1 MEKPDEA
8 VQSWRNHVAY
18 GVGILFSLFHCWNAY
33 AGTFPGQQLTTIHLT
48 GTLIIG
54 FLLKPAWQG
63 RRALEAAFS
72 AVLAALALITGVYLF
87 HAYNTYSSRAG
98 MPTTLDVVL
107 GWVLILIVLEGARR
121 CLGNGLVVLAAVFLV
136 YMGVGPYLPDVLSHR
151 GFSLTEIAEVMFLST
166 DGIHGTPLQISAK
179 FVVMF
184 IIFGALLQNS
194 GGGQFIL
201 DLAASLFGRVRGGP
215 AKVAVLASSLFGTIS
230 GSAPANV
237 MAVGWLTIP
246 LMKRMGATSVYAAA
260 VEAVA
265 STGGQIMPPVMGA
278 AAFLMADFLSM
289 SYAKICIAAA
299 IPAVLYYVALYFLLD
314 FEAIKQ
320 RWTKEA
326 IQATI
331 TDSQVRLSWT
341 GVLHLVPVAVLIYF
355 MFVAANTAFIS
366 ALWACISVV
375 LIAQLFPQHRG
386 VKNVVK
392 SLAAGGRGSVEV
404 ALACA
409 AAGIVLGALTQTGLG
424 IQMSSLLAS
433 LSGGNLYVLLVLTA
447 ISSLILGMGM
457 PTTPCYIIVAV
468 TIVPAIVKLGVL
480 PLAAHMFVFYF
491 GCISGITPPVAVAA
505 YAAAGI
511 ARSDPFRS
519 GWLAFRMGM
528 SGFILPF
535 MFVTGPALLM
545 IGDTG
550 TIVWSCLT
558 ATIGVAGLSA
568 TIVGHVAAPL
578 RAWERIVLGLG
589 AILLIDTGL
598 MTDIIGIVVF
608 GVIAVRQYVAWRG
621 VRANAL
627 SVAAAK

>member
-63 RRALEAAFS
+63 RRALEAGFS

-87 HAYNTYSSRAG
+87 NAYNTYSSRAG

-151 GFSLTEIAEVMFLST
+151 GFSPTEIAEVMFLST

-184 IIFGALLQNS
+184 IIFGALLQTS

-201 DLAASLFGRVRGGP
+201 DLPASLFGRVRGGP

-246 LMKRMGATSVYAAA
+246 LMKRMGATSLYAAA

-320 RWTKEA
+320 GWTKEA

-331 TDSQVRLSWT
+331 TDSRVRLSWT
-341 GVLHLVPVAVLIYF
+341 GVLHLVPVAVLF
-355 MFVAANTAFIS
+355 RVPLGRFPGLDAVGDDAR
-366 ALWACISVV
+366 
-375 LIAQLFPQHRG
+375 PQHAQVAGAQARRAELHRG
-386 VKNVVK
+386 
-392 SLAAGGRGSVEV
+392 
-404 ALACA
+404 
-409 AAGIVLGALTQTGLG
+409 Q
-424 IQMSSLLAS
+424 Q
-433 LSGGNLYVLLVLTA
+433 
-447 ISSLILGMGM
+447 
-457 PTTPCYIIVAV
+457 P
-468 TIVPAIVKLGVL
+468 GVL
-480 PLAAHMFVFYF
+480 D
-491 GCISGITPPVAVAA
+491 PVEDAL
-505 YAAAGI
+505 GDHRP
-511 ARSDPFRS
+511 AR
-519 GWLAFRMGM
+519 
-528 SGFILPF
+528 
-535 MFVTGPALLM
+535 
-545 IGDTG
+545 
-550 TIVWSCLT
+550 
-558 ATIGVAGLSA
+558 VAGLLPLEVPLHPGVELLPVDGRLVEDA
-568 TIVGHVAAPL
+568 GHVPLVRLEQLREQVLDDDLVGAAPRGAPDRGL
-578 RAWERIVLGLG
+578 QGAGGGGRQLADERLGFDAHGWPSFLVAFFRRAGRRGSGSRRSGRPARSCGPAGWYRAPRARG
-589 AILLIDTGL
+589 AGSRR
-598 MTDIIGIVVF
+598 GAARAPRR
-608 GVIAVRQYVAWRG
+608 GRRSASRGRWRRRG
-621 VRANAL
+621 A
-627 SVAAAK
+627 

>member
-1 MEKPDEA
+1 MEEPQESVQAWRTQGA
-8 VQSWRNHVAY
+8 VVA
-18 GVGILFSLFHCWNAY
+18 GIVFSLFHCWNAY

-48 GTLIIG
+48 GALVIG
-54 FLLKPAWQG
+54 FLLKPGWPG
-63 RRALEAAFS
+63 NRAVEAACS
-72 AVLAALALITGVYLF
+72 AVLAALSLVTGVYLF
-87 HAYNTYSSRAG
+87 MAYETYSSRAG

-121 CLGNGLVVLAAVFLV
+121 CLGNGLVVLAGFFLA
-136 YMGVGPYLPDVLSHR
+136 YMVAGPYLPVAISHR
-151 GFSLTEIAEVMFLST
+151 GFNASEIAEVMFLST

-179 FVVMF
+179 YVVMF

-246 LMKRMGATSVYAAA
+246 LMKRMGATPIYAAA
-260 VEAVA
+260 VEAAA

-299 IPAVLYYVALYFLLD
+299 IPAILYYLALYFLLD
-314 FEAIKQ
+314 FEAIRQ
-320 RWTKEA
+320 GWTKEA
-326 IQATI
+326 IQASVGESTV
-331 TDSQVRLSWT
+331 TLSWS
-341 GVLHLVPVAVLIYF
+341 GLLHLGPVAVLIYF
-355 MFVAANTAFIS
+355 MFVTANTPFMA
-366 ALWACISVV
+366 ALWACVSAV
-375 LIAQLFPQHRG
+375 LIAQLFPKHRG
-386 VKNVVK
+386 MPSVVK

-404 ALACA
+404 ALACG

-424 IQMSSLLAS
+424 IQLSTLLTS
-433 LSGGNLYVLLVLTA
+433 LSGGNLYILLILTA

-457 PTTPCYIIVAV
+457 PTTPCYIVVAV
-468 TIVPAIVKLGVL
+468 TVVPAIVKLGIL
-480 PLAAHMFVFYF
+480 PIAAHMFVFYF

-511 ARSDPFRS
+511 ARSDPFKS
-519 GWLAFRMGM
+519 GWVAFRMGL
-528 SGFILPF
+528 SGFIIPF

-545 IGDTG
+545 IGG
-550 TIVWSCLT
+550 WGEIAWSFTT
-558 ATIGVAGLSA
+558 ATLGIVSLSA
-568 TIVGHVAAPL
+568 ALVGHGLAPL
-578 RAWERIVLGLG
+578 RVWERLALGVAAL
-589 AILLIDTGL
+589 LLIDTGL
-598 MTDIIGIVVF
+598 TTDVIGLMVL
-608 GVIAVRQYVAWRG
+608 GALGVRQWLARQQ
-621 VRANAL
+621 
-627 SVAAAK
+627 AAADAPRPIAAR